1 MNIEWPAATSKRQH
15 IVSSADSE
23 ALLIPNRTCV
33 VMRRFSSK
41 EEHRRL
47 VAAPLIGGALPGEMI
62 GLENHLN
69 YIYRPRGAMSADAAR
84 GVASLLNSAVV
95 DRYFRISNGNTQ
107 VSASELRLMPLP
119 SREQIESIGRAMDGK
134 AISMLD
140 SIVDAALHVPADLS
154 RELERRADAE
164 GR

>member
-1 MNIEWPAATSKRQH
+1 
-15 IVSSADSE
+15 
-23 ALLIPNRTCV
+23 
-33 VMRRFSSK
+33 
-41 EEHRRL
+41 
-47 VAAPLIGGALPGEMI
+47 
-62 GLENHLN
+62 
-69 YIYRPRGAMSADAAR
+69 MSADEAR
-84 GVASLLNSAVV
+84 GVASLLNSAVA

-119 SREQIESIGRAMDGK
+119 PREQIESIGRAMDGN

-140 SIVDAALHVPADLS
+140 SIVDAALHVPAALS